1 MKKIILACVVVCFFS
16 GCFVTRMF
24 QKKEKLGCPGDAR
37 NMSEQ
42 QINDR
47 TNKTKYKSKRK
58 IY

>member
-1 MKKIILACVVVCFFS
+1 MKKIILASVVITLLS
-16 GCFVTRMF
+16 GCFITRIF

-47 TNKTKYKSKRK
+47 ANKTKYKSNRK

>member
-1 MKKIILACVVVCFFS
+1 MKKIIIAVVVISMLS
-16 GCFVTRMF
+16 GCFITRIF

-47 TNKTKYKSKRK
+47 ANKSKYKSDRK

>member
-1 MKKIILACVVVCFFS
+1 MKKIIIALVVVSMLS
-16 GCFVTRMF
+16 GCFITRIF
-24 QKKEKLGCPGDAR
+24 QKKEKYGCPGDAR

-47 TNKTKYKSKRK
+47 ANKSKYKGNNK

>member
-1 MKKIILACVVVCFFS
+1 MLS
-16 GCFVTRMF
+16 GCFITRIF
-24 QKKEKLGCPGDAR
+24 QKKEKYGCPGDAR

-47 TNKTKYKSKRK
+47 ANKSKYKGNNK

>member
-1 MKKIILACVVVCFFS
+1 MKKIIVASVVISMLS
-16 GCFVTRMF
+16 GCFITRIF

-37 NMSEQ
+37 NMTEQ

-47 TNKTKYKSKRK
+47 ANKTKYKGNRK

>member
-1 MKKIILACVVVCFFS
+1 MACVVVSLLS
-16 GCFVTRMF
+16 GCFITRMF

-47 TNKTKYKSKRK
+47 ANKTKYKSNRK